1 MLDDENNAQS
11 KEAQIKNTNVHISV
25 PKQQLPLFCL
35 NPTTLVLHPLFS
47 RRGNKNL
54 VLPFFCPS
62 PCRSSKLRQ
71 VGRQD
76 TARRECDRPLGR
88 WDAFFSE
95 WQTCEHLTT
104 IQANSHLRNR
114 LMKHR
119 NKGAKFQD
127 GWRQKKEKK
136 SNNTSKPHHHLINS
150 NNKETSFSNEQ

>member
-1 MLDDENNAQS
+1 MSEKRTIQHQKKHKSKTPMFISAFQNNNS
-11 KEAQIKNTNVHISV
+11 LLK
-25 PKQQLPLFCL
+25 
-35 NPTTLVLHPLFS
+35 PTTLLIHPLFS

-62 PCRSSKLRQ
+62 PYRSSKLRQ

-104 IQANSHLRNR
+104 IQANSHIRNR

-127 GWRQKKEKK
+127 EWRQKRERKK
-136 SNNTSKPHHHLINS
+136 KHTTPASLT
-150 NNKETSFSNEQ
+150 TT